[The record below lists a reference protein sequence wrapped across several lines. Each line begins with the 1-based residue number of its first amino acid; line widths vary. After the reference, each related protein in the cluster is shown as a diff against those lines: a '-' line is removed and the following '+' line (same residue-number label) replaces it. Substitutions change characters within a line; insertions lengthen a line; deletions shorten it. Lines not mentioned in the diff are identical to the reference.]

1 MNIPMRHRQVPYL
14 LLIFIAVMV
23 AMAAGVP
30 AGAEAQQPVAPLFVS
45 ASVDND
51 RPYVGQQVTYVFRIH
66 QRSDAATSDGTVEY
80 RHPAFSGFWNSG
92 LNEQLEYSE
101 TTPSGSYRVVELRTP
116 LFPSVADSITIEP
129 GSLTL
134 SGIDSQP
141 AEILESSPVTIEA
154 QPLPPDPPVGFSG
167 AVGRFDLSI
176 VPEVKSEQEAGAVHL
191 VVTIEGEGNIGALPD
206 PNWPD
211 FANWRVIESPEV
223 SDSRIVDG
231 LLMGRRIYTLTL
243 LPTNSG
249 DLVIPQVSFTY
260 FDPYAENYNHV
271 STTPITVSIA
281 GGGLPEIAADSG
293 AASAT
298 RDGVNAGAMPIKA
311 PPDSL
316 RREGFRLTSGAA
328 YWVAWVVPLLAIVAA
343 LVWKHRRTALENAR
357 TNSHRRNALPNA
369 RREMERAISGGTDA
383 RIASADALLSY
394 LAVRLDASVTRLTR
408 EELIDRL
415 LQAMVSPDITRG
427 VEGIL
432 TAGEEARYS
441 HAPVSPTSG
450 KDYGE
455 HAALL
460 MADIEEVLGV

>member
-1 MNIPMRHRQVPYL
+1 MRPRPVVYRL
-14 LLIFIAVMV
+14 LTFIAVMV
-23 AMAAGVP
+23 ATAAGVP
-30 AGAEAQQPVAPLFVS
+30 AGADAQQPEAPLFVS
-45 ASVDND
+45 ASVDGD
-51 RPYVGQQVTYVFRIH
+51 RPYVGQQVTYILSIH
-66 QRSDAATSDGTVEY
+66 QRSDAATPDGRVEY
-80 RHPAFSGFWNSG
+80 KPPTFSGFWNSG
-92 LNEQLEYSE
+92 LNEQQEYSE
-101 TTPSGSYRVVELRTP
+101 TTPSGRYRVVELRTP
-116 LFPSVADSITIEP
+116 LFPIVVGSITIEP

-134 SGIDSQP
+134 SGIDSES
-141 AEILESSPVTIEA
+141 AELLEISPVTIEA
-154 QPLPPDPPVGFSG
+154 QPLPSNPPVGFRG
-167 AVGRFDLSI
+167 AVGRFDISAK
-176 VPEVKSEQEAGAVHL
+176 PEIRSEQGTGAVHL

-223 SDSRIVDG
+223 TNSRIVDG
-231 LLMGRRIYTLTL
+231 LLMGSRVYTLTL
-243 LPTNSG
+243 LAINSG
-249 DLVIPQVSFTY
+249 DLAIPQISYAY
-260 FDPYAENYNHV
+260 FDPYTETYNQIA
-271 STTPITVSIA
+271 TTPISVSIA
-281 GGGLPEIAADSG
+281 GGGLPQIAADSG

-343 LVWKHRRTALENAR
+343 LVWRHRRTALENAR

-394 LAVRLDASVTRLTR
+394 LAVRLDVSVTLLTR
-408 EELIDRL
+408 EELLGRL
-415 LQAMVSPDITRG
+415 LQAMVLPDITRG

-441 HAPVSPTSG
+441 HAPVFPTSG

>member
-1 MNIPMRHRQVPYL
+1 MVYRL
-14 LLIFIAVMV
+14 LTFIAVMV
-23 AMAAGVP
+23 ATAAGVP
-30 AGAEAQQPVAPLFVS
+30 AGADAQQPEAPLFVS
-45 ASVDND
+45 ASVDGD
-51 RPYVGQQVTYVFRIH
+51 RPYVGQQVTYILSIH
-66 QRSDAATSDGTVEY
+66 QRSDAATPDGRVEY
-80 RHPAFSGFWNSG
+80 KPPTFSGFWNSG
-92 LNEQLEYSE
+92 LNEQQEYSE
-101 TTPSGSYRVVELRTP
+101 TTPSGRYRVVELRTP
-116 LFPSVADSITIEP
+116 LFPIVVGSITIEP

-134 SGIDSQP
+134 SGIDSES
-141 AEILESSPVTIEA
+141 AELLEISPVTIEA
-154 QPLPPDPPVGFSG
+154 QPLPSNPPVGFRG
-167 AVGRFDLSI
+167 AVGRFDISAK
-176 VPEVKSEQEAGAVHL
+176 PEIRSEQGTGAVHL

-223 SDSRIVDG
+223 TNSRIVDG
-231 LLMGRRIYTLTL
+231 LLMGSRVYTLTL
-243 LPTNSG
+243 LAINSG
-249 DLVIPQVSFTY
+249 DLAIPQISYAY
-260 FDPYAENYNHV
+260 FDPYTETYNQIA
-271 STTPITVSIA
+271 TTPISVSIA
-281 GGGLPEIAADSG
+281 GGGLPQIAADSG

-343 LVWKHRRTALENAR
+343 LVWRHRRTALENAR

-394 LAVRLDASVTRLTR
+394 LAVRLDVSVTLLTR
-408 EELIDRL
+408 EELLGRL
-415 LQAMVSPDITRG
+415 LQAMVLPDITRG

-441 HAPVSPTSG
+441 HAPVFPTSG

>member
-1 MNIPMRHRQVPYL
+1 MVYRL
-14 LLIFIAVMV
+14 LTFIAVMV
-23 AMAAGVP
+23 ATAAGVP
-30 AGAEAQQPVAPLFVS
+30 AGADAQQPEAPLFVS
-45 ASVDND
+45 ASVDGD
-51 RPYVGQQVTYVFRIH
+51 RPYVGQQVTYILSIH
-66 QRSDAATSDGTVEY
+66 QRSDAATPDGRVEY
-80 RHPAFSGFWNSG
+80 KPPTFSGFWNSG
-92 LNEQLEYSE
+92 LNEQQEYSE
-101 TTPSGSYRVVELRTP
+101 TTPSGRYRVVELRTP
-116 LFPSVADSITIEP
+116 LFPSVAGSITIEP

-134 SGIDSQP
+134 SGIDSES
-141 AEILESSPVTIEA
+141 AELLEISPVTIEA
-154 QPLPPDPPVGFSG
+154 QPLPSDPPVGFSG
-167 AVGRFDLSI
+167 AVGRFDISAK
-176 VPEVKSEQEAGAVHL
+176 PEIRSEQEAGAVHL

-231 LLMGRRIYTLTL
+231 LLVGSRVYTLTL
-243 LPTNSG
+243 LPINSG
-249 DLVIPQVSFTY
+249 DLAIPQISYTY
-260 FDPYAENYNHV
+260 FDPYAENYSQV

-281 GGGLPEIAADSG
+281 GGSLPEIAADSG

-316 RREGFRLTSGAA
+316 RREGFRLTGGAA

-343 LVWKHRRTALENAR
+343 LVWRHRRTALENAR
-357 TNSHRRNALPNA
+357 ANSHRRNALPNA

-394 LAVRLDASVTRLTR
+394 LAVRLDVSVTLLTR
-408 EELIDRL
+408 EELLGRL

-432 TAGEEARYS
+432 SAGEEARYS
-441 HAPVSPTSG
+441 HAPASPTSVM
-450 KDYGE
+450 DYGE